1 MINQKSRENK
11 LYIGASKNLREFSY
25 INLFHPSNFI
35 FYIIFRYSQINK
47 LIKIT
52 TEPFIQTPISREY
65 ILNLNDG
72 FERTF
77 RVEFDNTLAVE
88 FP

>member
-1 MINQKSRENK
+1 MTYLIIN
-11 LYIGASKNLREFSY
+11 YILM
-25 INLFHPSNFI
+25 PTSNFV
-35 FYIIFRYSQINK
+35 FYVIFRYSQTNE